1 MNETQ
6 KKQVKEMSDLIKN
19 YAAKWFRKGRD
30 YGQAPITKGLLEE
43 LEDDGAQILA
53 IIEKAGKAS
62 GDLLSDGEIENERL
76 TYLQEGDDTIDE
88 AVLYNATIHLECLSD
103 SAYML
108 IMHNARHY
116 WHFSI
121 FSKSGKAHLKAR
133 LLEDRS

>member
-1 MNETQ
+1 MEVEKQIAEGIISDDAMNSLSWLTKHGRTPTWLEL
-6 KKQVKEMSDLIKN
+6 DRFIRALG
-19 YAAKWFRKGRD
+19 YRKVLSYR
-30 YGQAPITKGLLEE
+30 KV
-43 LEDDGAQILA
+43 
-53 IIEKAGKAS
+53 S
-62 GDLLSDGEIENERL
+62 RLSDKEIENERL